1 MKKNAIL
8 SLLVLS
14 ACAWLSA
21 AEPKAELLTEPL
33 HRPIAA
39 DIEELPSDG
48 KIGDFFNVRSV
59 TDDAVTVQFGIRLP
73 AETGITVRLIQGG
86 KTLAALG
93 AQGRF
98 GRILFSGLEP
108 DTVYTVSAE
117 YDLFSAEPEAVKI
130 NELTG
135 EKALAS
141 LTRVCRTL
149 PAPKGE
155 LLLRAA
161 FVSDTHVSVIGKP
174 AGRLHCIS
182 REILADVCR
191 DAAARGCTLMINGGD
206 VTNESLEEEFEMAK
220 EAMAGFPGTI
230 LKVPGNHDVVKDKE
244 EQRKWRAAF
253 GPAACYEVA
262 GGVQFVG
269 LNTSDGLL
277 NKPENREVIDRLDPE
292 KPAVIFSHFQLVK
305 DGTLNDKNKA
315 IADADACAGL
325 LDKIGGSN
333 SVIYVGH
340 KNVAATARLG
350 NVLQINMPQTTQF
363 PMGWLEAEI
372 RPEGIYHHFVFSTA
386 ADREELSRLLGGCY
400 LGTIGYRDRRSAEIW
415 NRFVPWPKSEEE
427 K

>member
-1 MKKNAIL
+1 MKKA
-8 SLLVLS
+8 VLFFLIS
-14 ACAWLSA
+14 AFGAVLAA

-39 DIEELPSDG
+39 DIEELPQSG
-48 KIGDFFNVRSV
+48 EIGDFFNVRSV

-73 AETGITVRLIQGG
+73 AEMGITVRLIQGG
-86 KTLAALG
+86 KTLAELG

-98 GRILFSGLEP
+98 GRILFSGLKP

-117 YDLFSAEPEAVKI
+117 YDLPAGPDEVRI
-130 NELTG
+130 NGLTG
-135 EKALAS
+135 EKAIAS

-161 FVSDTHVSVIGKP
+161 FVSDTHISVIGKP

-191 DAAARGCTLMINGGD
+191 DAAARECTLMINGGD
-206 VTNESLEEEFEMAK
+206 VTNESREEEFETAK
-220 EAMAGFPGTI
+220 EVMAGFPGTI
-230 LKVPGNHDVVKDKE
+230 LKVPGNHDVVNDRE
-244 EQRKWRAAF
+244 EQKKWRAAF
-253 GPAACYEVA
+253 GPAACYEIA

-277 NKPENREVIDRLDPE
+277 NKPENLEVIDRLDPE

-305 DGTLNDKNKA
+305 DGILNDKNKA

-372 RPEGIYHHFVFSTA
+372 RPEGIYHHFVFSTS

-415 NRFVPWPKSEEE
+415 NRFVPWPKSEE

>member
-1 MKKNAIL
+1 MKKA
-8 SLLVLS
+8 VLFFLIS
-14 ACAWLSA
+14 AFGAVLAA

-59 TDDAVTVQFGIRLP
+59 TDDAVTVQFGIRQP

-117 YDLFSAEPEAVKI
+117 YDLPAEPEAVKI

-135 EKALAS
+135 EKAIAS

-191 DAAARGCTLMINGGD
+191 DAAARECTLMINGGD
-206 VTNESLEEEFEMAK
+206 VTNESRKEEFEMAK
-220 EAMAGFPGTI
+220 EVMAGFPGII
-230 LKVPGNHDVVKDKE
+230 LKVPGNHDVVNDKE
-244 EQRKWRAAF
+244 EQKKWRAAF
-253 GPAACYEVA
+253 GPAACYEIA

-277 NKPENREVIDRLDPE
+277 NKPENLEVIDRLDPE

-315 IADADACAGL
+315 IADAGACAGL

-372 RPEGIYHHFVFSTA
+372 RPEGIYHHFVFSTS

-415 NRFVPWPKSEEE
+415 NRFVPWPKSEE

>member
-1 MKKNAIL
+1 MKKA
-8 SLLVLS
+8 VLFFLIS
-14 ACAWLSA
+14 AFGAVLAA

-86 KTLAALG
+86 KTLAAIG

-108 DTVYTVSAE
+108 NTVYTVSAE
-117 YDLFSAEPEAVKI
+117 YDLPAEPEAVKI

-161 FVSDTHVSVIGKP
+161 FVSDTHVSVIEKP
-174 AGRLHCIS
+174 MGRLHCIS

-191 DAAARGCTLMINGGD
+191 DAAARGCALMFIGGD
-206 VTNESLEEEFEMAK
+206 VTNESLEKEFEMAK
-220 EAMAGFPGTI
+220 ETMAGFPGKI
-230 LKVPGNHDVVKDKE
+230 LLVPGNHDIKKDE
-244 EQRKWRAAF
+244 ELVRWRAAF
-253 GPAACYEVA
+253 GPAACYEIA

-277 NKPENREVIDRLDPE
+277 NKPENLEVIDRLDPE

-372 RPEGIYHHFVFSTA
+372 RPEGIYHHFVFSTS

-415 NRFVPWPKSEEE
+415 NRFVPWPKSEE

>member
-1 MKKNAIL
+1 MKNNAIL
-8 SLLVLS
+8 SLLFLS
-14 ACAWLSA
+14 VCTWLSA
-21 AEPKAELLTEPL
+21 AEPQAELLTEPL

-73 AETGITVRLIQGG
+73 AETGVTVRLIQGE
-86 KTLAALG
+86 KTLAALS
-93 AQGRF
+93 APGRF

-108 DTVYTVSAE
+108 DTDYTVSAE
-117 YDLFSAEPEAVKI
+117 YVLFSAEPEAVRI
-130 NELTG
+130 NGLTG

-161 FVSDTHVSVIGKP
+161 FVSDTHVSVIEKP
-174 AGRLHCIS
+174 MGRLHCIS

-191 DAAARGCTLMINGGD
+191 DAAARECALMFIGGD
-206 VTNESLEEEFEMAK
+206 VTNESLEKEFEMAK
-220 EAMAGFPGTI
+220 EAMAGFPGKI
-230 LKVPGNHDVVKDKE
+230 LLVPGNHDIKKDE
-244 EQRKWRAAF
+244 ELVRWRAAF
-253 GPAACYEVA
+253 GAAACYDEE

-269 LNTSDGLL
+269 LNTADGKL
-277 NKPENREVIDRLDPE
+277 NKPENLEAIEKLDPAR
-292 KPAVIFSHFQLVK
+292 PAVIFSHFQLVK
-305 DGTLNDKNKA
+305 DEHLNDENKA
-315 IADADACAGL
+315 IKDADLCAAQL
-325 LDKIGGSN
+325 EKIASSK

-372 RPEGIYHHFVFSTA
+372 RTDGIYQRFVFSSA

-400 LGTIGYRDRRSAEIW
+400 LGTIGYRDWRSAEIW
-415 NRFVPWPKSEEE
+415 NRFVPWPESEE